1 MRRGSAS
8 VATFFICVASCSDV
22 QPKMMED
29 ITDRVCCVTEQVW
42 RALHKR
48 FGGGPAVT
56 HLQPCGTCIQKA
68 KLLEERRSAEREKY
82 VEVSRLLQYLSC
94 VTSLCLNHT

>member
-1 MRRGSAS
+1 
-8 VATFFICVASCSDV
+8 
-22 QPKMMED
+22 MED

-82 VEVSRLLQYLSC
+82 VEVSRLSIECDVTVLESYMKRLHHNVIHYLDNRDYIC
-94 VTSLCLNHT
+94 DETSSE